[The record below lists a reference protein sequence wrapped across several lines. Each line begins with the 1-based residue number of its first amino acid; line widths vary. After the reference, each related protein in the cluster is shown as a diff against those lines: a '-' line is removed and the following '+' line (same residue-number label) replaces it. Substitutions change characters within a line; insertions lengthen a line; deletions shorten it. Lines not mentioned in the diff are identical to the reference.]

1 MRLVFMGTPEIA
13 IPSLNRIE
21 NSNHTI
27 AAIFTQPDRP
37 SGRGRIL
44 RMPPVKVW
52 ALEKGLQIHQPESLK
67 QEQAEEALKTI
78 IPDCI
83 VAVAYGLILPKK
95 ILDIPSLGC
104 INLHFS
110 LLPKY
115 RGAAPVNWALV
126 KGEEVTG
133 VTTFFM
139 NEKMDEGDI
148 LLQQK
153 VTIGAGE
160 RADSLLRRLSEIGAD
175 LLIRTL
181 DLHERN
187 MLKPIPQDHSRATYA
202 PIIKKED
209 GKIDWKDEASVIAC
223 MIRGFYPWP
232 GARSSLRGKSIR
244 IADAVEKRY
253 APSDFSHDEPGTI
266 LSLEST
272 GITVACGKGSLLS
285 IRMLQPEGRQ
295 EMTAQEAVNGRYVKV
310 GDRFAS

>member
-13 IPSLNRIE
+13 IPSLNKIE
-21 NSNHTI
+21 SSDHTI
-27 AAIFTQPDRP
+27 AAVFTQPDRP
-37 SGRGRIL
+37 SGRGRTL
-44 RMPPVKVW
+44 KMPPVKIW
-52 ALEKGLQIHQPESLK
+52 ALEKGLRIHQPESLK
-67 QEQAEEALKTI
+67 LEKEEEDLKNI
-78 IPDCI
+78 VPDCI

-133 VTTFFM
+133 VTTFLM

-153 VTIGAGE
+153 ISIDDGE
-160 RADSLLRRLSEIGAD
+160 RADSLSRRLSEIGAD

-181 DLHERN
+181 DLHGRS
-187 MLKPIPQDHSRATYA
+187 MLKPIPQDHSSATYA

-209 GKIDWKDEASVIAC
+209 GKIEWNNEASVIAC

-232 GARSSLRGKSIR
+232 GARSSLMGRNFKIV
-244 IADAVEKRY
+244 DAVEQRHI
-253 APSDFSHDEPGTI
+253 PLDISRNEPGTI
-266 LSLEST
+266 LSLH
-272 GITVACGKGSLLS
+272 GGVITVACGKGSLLS
-285 IRMLQPEGRQ
+285 IGMLQPEGRK
-295 EMTAQEAVNGRYVKV
+295 EMKVQEAVNGRYLKV
-310 GDRFAS
+310 GDRFAN